1 MHSLASFV
9 VTVCICSDSRAAL
22 FKNVEEIEL
31 FVVWLF
37 YYSASTAIGSSLSV
51 PALASDPSADICRHF
66 IHPDGALLLLLV
78 RSVVRTLLGRAAEK
92 ADDKRIAPDEIISP
106 FQPGRDKRL

>member
-1 MHSLASFV
+1 MGECFFWYRPTRV
-9 VTVCICSDSRAAL
+9 VPDQGPLNGRYCCCCC
-22 FKNVEEIEL
+22 
-31 FVVWLF
+31 WLF